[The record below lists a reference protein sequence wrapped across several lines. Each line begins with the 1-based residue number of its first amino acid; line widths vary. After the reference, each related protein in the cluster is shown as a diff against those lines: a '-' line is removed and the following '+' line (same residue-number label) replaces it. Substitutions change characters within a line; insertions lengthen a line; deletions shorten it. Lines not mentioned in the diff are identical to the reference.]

1 MADQVDEIKQKI
13 DIVGIIS
20 EYVDLKR
27 AGRNYKALCPFH
39 SEKSP
44 SFMVSSELQI
54 YKCFGCGE
62 SGDVYSFLQKYEGME
77 FYEALQHLANRTGI
91 KLDPGT
97 FKDSEG
103 KKTLFEINKLA
114 QRFYQYVLLT
124 HPAGKVALNYLVK
137 NRGIKTSII
146 KEFNLGYSPDSPNAI
161 TKFIVEKKGFRK
173 NDVVKAGILYQK
185 GNYSLDRFRGRII
198 FPLYDHRGN
207 IVGFSG
213 RILPELERALSRKG
227 GIAKYINT
235 PETPIYHKANV
246 LYALDISKPH
256 IKKKG
261 FAIVVEGELDAI
273 SSWQAGFKNIVAIK
287 GSSFTVEQA
296 RLLSRFCRRVVLAL
310 DADVA
315 GDAAARRGINIAEDA
330 GLEVSIVHLEGYKD
344 PDELVQKNPEKFAAS
359 LKNAKGVWDFIV
371 ASIFS
376 KYDASSS
383 VGKAKISRELVP
395 ILATIGDEIVKAHFT
410 QFVAKGLSVPTEAV
424 ADEIDKTKQKREGAK
439 NKIEELIPQKV
450 KPRKVLLEER
460 LLTIAFSMNPKIL
473 LNKKITKFIET
484 PLTKRILQKYQE
496 YSSKR
501 SKFDP
506 STFAETLPKELVEG
520 FAELILNDT
529 YKAEDSQAKVQKEF
543 EVILRE
549 LEVLDIKNKLDEL
562 EESMKDYDSVK
573 MKKKLKGAEARFSK
587 LTQRLTK
594 LEEKDFGGIIL

>member
-1 MADQVDEIKQKI
+1 MMTDQVDEIKQKI

-39 SEKSP
+39 SEKTP

-77 FYEALQHLANRTGI
+77 FYEALQHLANRAGV

-103 KKTLFEINKLA
+103 KKTFYEINKLA

-137 NRGIKTSII
+137 NRGIKQATI

-161 TKFIVEKKGFRK
+161 SKFLVEKKGFRK

-198 FPLYDHRGN
+198 FPLFDHRGN

-213 RILPELERALSRKG
+213 RILPGGKMNEL
-227 GIAKYINT
+227 AKYINT

-330 GLEVSIVHLEGYKD
+330 GLEVSVVQLEGYKD

-376 KYDASSS
+376 KYDAETS

-410 QFVAKGLSVPTEAV
+410 QFVAKGLGVPIEAV
-424 ADEIDKTKQKREGAK
+424 ADEIDKTKQKKEETK

-484 PLTKRILQKYQE
+484 PLSKRILLKYQE

-529 YKAEDSQAKVQKEF
+529 YKAEDSQVKVQKEF
-543 EVILRE
+543 EVILKE
-549 LEVLDIKNKLDEL
+549 LEVLDIKDKLDEL
-562 EESMKDYDSVK
+562 AKTMKDYDSVK
-573 MKKKLKGAEARFSK
+573 MKKKLKGAEARFSR